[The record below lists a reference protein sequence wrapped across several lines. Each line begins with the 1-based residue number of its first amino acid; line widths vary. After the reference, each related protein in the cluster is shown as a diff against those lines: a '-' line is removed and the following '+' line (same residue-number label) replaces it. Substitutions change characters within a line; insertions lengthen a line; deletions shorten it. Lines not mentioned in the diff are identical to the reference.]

1 MNRRHFL
8 RASATSAGGLLL
20 SFHLPALAT
29 ARPFEAAGEG
39 EEINAWL
46 TIAADDAITIRVAQS
61 EMGEGVF
68 TSLPMIV
75 ADELGADWS
84 NVRAEYADPN
94 RSLREDGVYQRMGTG
109 GSRAVR
115 HSLPYLLAAGA
126 NARERLLLAAARRW
140 GVPAGECKA
149 ANSVVTHND
158 KTLRFG
164 QLAAAAAAVTVEEAP
179 LKPAAERTLIGTSQR
194 RLEVPAKVD
203 GSAAF
208 SMDVRLPGMVYAA
221 VKHCPVIG
229 GTVKS
234 VDAAALA
241 SAPGAPQVVKLG
253 HAVAVVADSYWQA
266 QSAVDALPVA
276 WDNGP
281 GAGGDS
287 QAWRAEFA
295 AALDEPGV
303 VAAEQGDVGAAFAAA
318 ESTIEADYFAPYL
331 AHACM
336 EPLNCTVHVQAH
348 RADIWTGMQ
357 NPEAA
362 MAVGAEVTG
371 LPAEAIYPH
380 NCFLGGGFGRRLNT
394 DWIREALVI
403 GQQVERPVQ
412 LIWSRAEDTRQGFFR
427 PMSALRFKAGFDAD
441 GKPIGYANHSVTH
454 SILAGVRPDAVA
466 TGIDPSSVEGLA
478 NLPYAIANTQVSH
491 TIRNTHL
498 TTWFWRSVGATQNAF
513 ARECFIDEMAAHA
526 GQDPF
531 DFRRA
536 LLGAEHGDTLRVL
549 AMLEE
554 KSDWGRALP
563 PGRGQGMAVFEAF
576 GSVAGQV
583 AEVSV
588 SQSGDVKVE
597 RVVCVLDCGNVV
609 NPLTVE
615 EQIEG
620 GVVYGLSAAL
630 FGKIT
635 VADGAVAESNFHD
648 YPVMRMTDMPVV
660 ETHLALAGGD
670 KWGGVGEPGL
680 PPAAPAVC
688 NAIWR
693 ATGKRVR
700 SLPIADLDL
709 SWT

>member
-126 NARERLLLAAARRW
+126 NARERLLLAAAQRW

-149 ANSVVTHND
+149 ANSVVTHGD

-203 GSAAF
+203 GSAVF

-234 VDAAALA
+234 VDAAAVA
-241 SAPGAPQVVKLG
+241 SAPGTAQVVNLG

-295 AALDEPGV
+295 AALDESGV
-303 VAAEQGDVGAAFAAA
+303 VAAEQGDVEAAFAAA

-478 NLPYAIANTQVSH
+478 NVPYAIANTQVSH

-554 KSDWGRALP
+554 KADWGRALP

-620 GVVYGLSAAL
+620 GVAYGLSAAL